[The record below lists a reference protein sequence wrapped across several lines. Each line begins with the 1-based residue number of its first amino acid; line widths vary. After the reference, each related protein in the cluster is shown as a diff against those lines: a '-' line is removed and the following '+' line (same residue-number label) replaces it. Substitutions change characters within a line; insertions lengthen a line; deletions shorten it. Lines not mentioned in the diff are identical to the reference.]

1 MKTIPG
7 LRADGLVKR
16 FGTGPAAI
24 RAVDAVSLEVAPGE
38 CVAVTGASG
47 CGKSTLLS
55 LLAGLERADAGQVW
69 WGAEPI
75 AGLDEAAL
83 ARLRG
88 HRVGLVFQSYRLLP
102 HLSALENVALPL
114 ELAGATG
121 ARERA
126 LEGLGQMGLQ
136 GRAQHRPAEL
146 SGGEQQRVA
155 LARAL
160 VAGPAVLLADEPTGS
175 LDSRNAKRLGGLLL
189 AAARRHKTALLLV
202 THDPALAR
210 LADRALPMKDG
221 RLGRRLGR
229 A

>member
-1 MKTIPG
+1 MTSNSG
-7 LRADGLVKR
+7 LRAEHLVKR
-16 FGTGPAAI
+16 FGTGPSAV
-24 RAVDAVSLEVAPGE
+24 RAVDGVSLKVDPGE
-38 CVAVTGASG
+38 CLAVTGASG

-55 LLAGLERADAGQVW
+55 LLAGLERSDAGQVW
-69 WGAEPI
+69 WGEHAI

-88 HRVGLVFQSYRLLP
+88 LRVGLVFQNYRLLP
-102 HLSALENVALPL
+102 HLNALDNVALPL
-114 ELAGATG
+114 ELAGRDQ

-126 LEGLGQMGLQ
+126 LDSLAQMGL
-136 GRAQHRPAEL
+136 GARAGHRPAEL

-160 VAGPAVLLADEPTGS
+160 VAEPAVLLADEPTGS
-175 LDSRNAKRLGGLLL
+175 LDSRNGKRLGALLL

-202 THDPALAR
+202 THDTALAR

-221 RLGRRLGR
+221 QLGRRLGR
-229 A
+229 R

>member
-1 MKTIPG
+1 MNPTPG
-7 LRADGLVKR
+7 LRAENLVKQ
-16 FGTGPAAI
+16 FGGGAAAV
-24 RAVDAVSLEVAPGE
+24 RAVDAVGVCVAPGE
-38 CVAVTGASG
+38 CVAVTGPSG

-69 WGAEPI
+69 WGGDAI
-75 AGLDEAAL
+75 TGLDEAAL

-114 ELAGATG
+114 ELAGLADVRARALESLAQLG
-121 ARERA
+121 LRERA
-126 LEGLGQMGLQ
+126 S
-136 GRAQHRPAEL
+136 HRPSEL

-160 VAGPAVLLADEPTGS
+160 VAKPAVLLADEPTGS
-175 LDSRNAKRLGGLLL
+175 LDSRNAKRLGALLL
-189 AAARRHKTALLLV
+189 AAARRHRTALLLV

-221 RLGRRLGR
+221 RLGRRPGGR
-229 A
+229 

>member
-1 MKTIPG
+1 MNPSPG
-7 LRADGLVKR
+7 LRAESLVKQ
-16 FGTGPAAI
+16 FGRGAAAV
-24 RAVDAVSLEVAPGE
+24 RAVDAVSLSVAPGE
-38 CVAVTGASG
+38 CVAVTGSSG
-47 CGKSTLLS
+47 CGKSTLLG
-55 LLAGLERADAGQVW
+55 LLAGLERADAGEVW
-69 WGAEPI
+69 WGDDAI

-102 HLSALENVALPL
+102 HLSALDNVALPL
-114 ELAGATG
+114 ELAGRAD
-121 ARERA
+121 ARVRA
-126 LEGLGQMGLQ
+126 MEALDQIDLG
-136 GRAQHRPAEL
+136 GRAAHRPAEL

-160 VAGPAVLLADEPTGS
+160 VAQPAVLLADEPTGS
-175 LDSRNAKRLGGLLL
+175 LDSRNGKRLGALLL